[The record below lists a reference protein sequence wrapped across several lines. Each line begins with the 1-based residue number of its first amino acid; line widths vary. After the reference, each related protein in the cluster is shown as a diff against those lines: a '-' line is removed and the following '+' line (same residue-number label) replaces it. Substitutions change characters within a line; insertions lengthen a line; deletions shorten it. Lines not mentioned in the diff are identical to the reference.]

1 LIRKENEIL
10 EMKQSQIK
18 GEATVQS
25 LRDKTK
31 ELEEELSKFQ
41 KYQMPKIKEL
51 ENNQKSISDEFIKV
65 KRDLETYTNLVNI
78 ER

>member
-1 LIRKENEIL
+1 
-10 EMKQSQIK
+10 MKQSQIK

-41 KYQMPKIKEL
+41 KYQMPKIK
-51 ENNQKSISDEFIKV
+51 
-65 KRDLETYTNLVNI
+65 
-78 ER
+78 